1 MNILAADRGFHPPHL
16 DARAKPLVMM
26 PRSPSKLIT
35 SEVFQ
40 DVVLW
45 GSVGNLSRRIGLIAQ
60 SVFAAILSADVFSLM
75 PLGPAKF
82 TSATFRNSSYS
93 RSAYSGGACGLLCH
107 SLLALHPFV
116 ISGSSIWI
124 WSDAISHRVVPRS
137 LTHPFFDPPV
147 PCTSIF
153 VAKRQFLLRLGRA
166 GVIELHSCVH

>member
-1 MNILAADRGFHPPHL
+1 MEDQCKHNSKKNTKACTNAHKHANTSTALTCQDVPWRLVREDVGKLKSEMNILAADRGFHPPHL

-124 WSDAISHRVVPRS
+124 
-137 LTHPFFDPPV
+137 
-147 PCTSIF
+147 
-153 VAKRQFLLRLGRA
+153 
-166 GVIELHSCVH
+166 